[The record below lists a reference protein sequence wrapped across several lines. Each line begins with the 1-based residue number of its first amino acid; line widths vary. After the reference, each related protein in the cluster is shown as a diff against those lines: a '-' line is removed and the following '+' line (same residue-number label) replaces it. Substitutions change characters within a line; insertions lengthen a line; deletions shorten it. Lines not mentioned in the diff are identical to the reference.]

1 MLDLRSLAISI
12 EKYDKTPSAPE
23 RLKEINDSIIA
34 LLKSMYPFFDARVII
49 EYSPDT

>member
-1 MLDLRSLAISI
+1 MSDFRSFAISI

-23 RLKEINDSIIA
+23 RLNEINDSIIA
-34 LLKSMYPFFDARVII
+34 LLRSKYPFFDARVII